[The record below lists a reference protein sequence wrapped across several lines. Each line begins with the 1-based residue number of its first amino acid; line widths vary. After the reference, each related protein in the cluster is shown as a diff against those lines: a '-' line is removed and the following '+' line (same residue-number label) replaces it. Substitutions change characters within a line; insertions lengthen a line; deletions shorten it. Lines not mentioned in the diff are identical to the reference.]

1 MGIDPYNEIGNRLRI
16 RRKFS
21 CRCNIS
27 RRADKASAPASKQE
41 CAYGFAANFHR
52 SIERLVSILKKWQKS
67 LILVLAFA
75 VAILGSAIVT
85 MQLTRREQTPVEAK
99 TAEIGAY
106 LDRFFIDD
114 YDEEKLAD
122 AAASAMVE
130 ATGDRWS
137 YYLTAE
143 EKSSYDEQMRNAY
156 VGIGVTITAQEE
168 LGGMRIE
175 AVTADGP
182 AEEAGLLTGDIIT
195 EVEGEKTLDLGMTGT
210 RTKVR
215 GEAGTFVTLTIL
227 RGEESFP
234 VSVERRS
241 IQTPVA
247 TYEMLDGQIGY
258 IKIANFD
265 TRCAEET
272 NAAMDELI
280 AQDAKALI
288 FDVRNNGGGYKNE
301 LVKVLDKILPEG
313 ILFQSEDYQGSKQI
327 DRSDADCIDL
337 PMAVLVNQDSY
348 SAAEFF
354 AAAIQEYDWGTV
366 VGTKTVGKGNFQT
379 AFTLSD
385 GSMLN
390 LSIGKYYTPQGRS
403 LTDTGVIPDIE
414 ITLSDE
420 DDAKLYYGQ
429 LEKADD
435 AQLQAAIREIT
446 QKLS

>member
-1 MGIDPYNEIGNRLRI
+1 M
-16 RRKFS
+16 
-21 CRCNIS
+21 
-27 RRADKASAPASKQE
+27 
-41 CAYGFAANFHR
+41 
-52 SIERLVSILKKWQKS
+52 SILKKWQKS

-85 MQLTRREQTPVEAK
+85 MQLTRREQTPAEAK
-99 TAEIGAY
+99 TAEISAY

-143 EKSSYDEQMRNAY
+143 EKSSYDEQMQNAY

-210 RTKVR
+210 RAKVR
-215 GEAGTFVTLTIL
+215 GEEGTFVTLTIL

-403 LTDTGVIPDIE
+403 LTDTGITPDVE
-414 ITLSDE
+414 IALSDE
-420 DDAKLYYGQ
+420 DGAKLYYGQ

>member
-1 MGIDPYNEIGNRLRI
+1 M
-16 RRKFS
+16 
-21 CRCNIS
+21 
-27 RRADKASAPASKQE
+27 
-41 CAYGFAANFHR
+41 
-52 SIERLVSILKKWQKS
+52 KKWQKS

-85 MQLTRREQTPVEAK
+85 MQLTYREQTPAEAK

-143 EKSSYDEQMRNAY
+143 EKSSYDEQMQNAY
-156 VGIGVTITAQEE
+156 VGIGVTITAQKE

-215 GEAGTFVTLTIL
+215 GEEGTFVTLTIL

-390 LSIGKYYTPQGRS
+390 LSIGKYYTPHGRS
-403 LTDTGVIPDIE
+403 LTDTGITPDVE
-414 ITLSDE
+414 IALSDE
-420 DDAKLYYGQ
+420 DGAKLYYGQ

>member
-1 MGIDPYNEIGNRLRI
+1 M
-16 RRKFS
+16 
-21 CRCNIS
+21 
-27 RRADKASAPASKQE
+27 
-41 CAYGFAANFHR
+41 
-52 SIERLVSILKKWQKS
+52 LKKWQKIF
-67 LILVLAFA
+67 ILALAFA
-75 VAILGSAIVT
+75 VAILGASIVT
-85 MQLTRREQTPVEAK
+85 MRLTQRGQTPVEAK

-106 LDRFFIDD
+106 LDTFFIDD
-114 YDEEKLAD
+114 YDEDKLAD
-122 AAASAMVE
+122 AAAAAMVA

-143 EKSSYDEQMRNAY
+143 EKSSYDEQMKNAY
-156 VGIGVTITAQEE
+156 VGIGVTITAQEA

-175 AVTADGP
+175 AVTAGSP
-182 AEEAGLLTGDIIT
+182 AEEAGILVGDLIT

-210 RTKVR
+210 RAKVR
-215 GEAGTFVTLTIL
+215 GEEGTFVTLTVL
-227 RGEESFP
+227 RGEEIFP
-234 VSVERRS
+234 VTVERRS

-247 TYEMLDGQIGY
+247 AYEMLDRQIGY
-258 IKIANFD
+258 IRIANFD
-265 TRCAEET
+265 SRCAEET

-280 AQDAKALI
+280 AQGAQALI
-288 FDVRNNGGGYKNE
+288 FDVRYNGGGYKDE

-313 ILFQSEDYQGSKQI
+313 ILFQSEDYQGTKQT
-327 DRSDADCIDL
+327 DRSDEGCIEL

-354 AAAIQEYDWGTV
+354 AAAIQEYGWGTV
-366 VGTKTVGKGNFQT
+366 VGAKTVGKGNFQT

-403 LTDTGVIPDIE
+403 LTDTGVTPDVIVE
-414 ITLSDE
+414 LSDE
-420 DDAKLYYGQ
+420 DDAKLSYGQ
-429 LEKADD
+429 LEKTDD

>member
-1 MGIDPYNEIGNRLRI
+1 M
-16 RRKFS
+16 
-21 CRCNIS
+21 
-27 RRADKASAPASKQE
+27 
-41 CAYGFAANFHR
+41 
-52 SIERLVSILKKWQKS
+52 SILKKWQKS

-85 MQLTRREQTPVEAK
+85 MQLTYREQTPAEAK

-143 EKSSYDEQMRNAY
+143 EKSSYDEQMQNAY

-182 AEEAGLLTGDIIT
+182 AEEAGLLAGDIIT

-215 GEAGTFVTLTIL
+215 GEEGTFVTLTIL

-403 LTDTGVIPDIE
+403 LTDTGITPDVE
-414 ITLSDE
+414 IALSDK
-420 DDAKLYYGQ
+420 DGAKLYYGQ

>member
-1 MGIDPYNEIGNRLRI
+1 M
-16 RRKFS
+16 
-21 CRCNIS
+21 
-27 RRADKASAPASKQE
+27 
-41 CAYGFAANFHR
+41 
-52 SIERLVSILKKWQKS
+52 SILKKWQKS

-85 MQLTRREQTPVEAK
+85 MQLTYREQTPAEAK

-143 EKSSYDEQMRNAY
+143 EKSSYDEQMQNAY
-156 VGIGVTITAQEE
+156 VGIGVTITAQKE

-215 GEAGTFVTLTIL
+215 GEEGTFVTLTIL

-272 NAAMDELI
+272 NVAMDELI
-280 AQDAKALI
+280 AQGAKALI

-403 LTDTGVIPDIE
+403 LTDTGITPDVE
-414 ITLSDE
+414 IALSDE
-420 DDAKLYYGQ
+420 NGAKLYYGQ

>member
-1 MGIDPYNEIGNRLRI
+1 M
-16 RRKFS
+16 
-21 CRCNIS
+21 
-27 RRADKASAPASKQE
+27 
-41 CAYGFAANFHR
+41 
-52 SIERLVSILKKWQKS
+52 SILKKWQKS

-85 MQLTRREQTPVEAK
+85 MQLTRREQTPAEAK

-143 EKSSYDEQMRNAY
+143 EKSSYDEQMQNAY

-175 AVTADGP
+175 AVTAGGP

-403 LTDTGVIPDIE
+403 LTDTGITPDVE
-414 ITLSDE
+414 IALSDE
-420 DDAKLYYGQ
+420 NGAKLYYGQ

>member
-1 MGIDPYNEIGNRLRI
+1 M
-16 RRKFS
+16 
-21 CRCNIS
+21 
-27 RRADKASAPASKQE
+27 
-41 CAYGFAANFHR
+41 
-52 SIERLVSILKKWQKS
+52 
-67 LILVLAFA
+67 
-75 VAILGSAIVT
+75 VA
-85 MQLTRREQTPVEAK
+85 
-99 TAEIGAY
+99 
-106 LDRFFIDD
+106 
-114 YDEEKLAD
+114 
-122 AAASAMVE
+122 

-143 EKSSYDEQMRNAY
+143 EKSSYDEQMKNAY
-156 VGIGVTITAQEE
+156 VGIGVTITAQEA

-175 AVTADGP
+175 AVTAGSP
-182 AEEAGLLTGDIIT
+182 AEEAGIFVGDLIT

-210 RTKVR
+210 RAKVR
-215 GEAGTFVTLTIL
+215 GEEGTFVTLTVL

-234 VSVERRS
+234 VTVERRS

-247 TYEMLDGQIGY
+247 AYEMLDGQIGY
-258 IKIANFD
+258 IRIANFD
-265 TRCAEET
+265 SRCAEET

-280 AQDAKALI
+280 AQGAQALI
-288 FDVRNNGGGYKNE
+288 FDVRYNGGGYKDE

-313 ILFQSEDYQGSKQI
+313 ILFQSEDYQGTKQT
-327 DRSDADCIDL
+327 DRSDEGCIEL

-354 AAAIQEYDWGTV
+354 AAAIQEYGWGTV

-403 LTDTGVIPDIE
+403 LTDTGVTPDVIVE
-414 ITLSDE
+414 LSDE
-420 DDAKLYYGQ
+420 DDAKLSYGQ
-429 LEKADD
+429 LEKTDD

>member
-1 MGIDPYNEIGNRLRI
+1 M
-16 RRKFS
+16 
-21 CRCNIS
+21 
-27 RRADKASAPASKQE
+27 
-41 CAYGFAANFHR
+41 
-52 SIERLVSILKKWQKS
+52 SILKKWQKS

-99 TAEIGAY
+99 TAEISAY

-143 EKSSYDEQMRNAY
+143 EKSSYDEQMQNAY

-403 LTDTGVIPDIE
+403 LTDTGITPDVE
-414 ITLSDE
+414 IALSDE
-420 DDAKLYYGQ
+420 DGAKLYYGQ

>member
-1 MGIDPYNEIGNRLRI
+1 M
-16 RRKFS
+16 
-21 CRCNIS
+21 
-27 RRADKASAPASKQE
+27 
-41 CAYGFAANFHR
+41 
-52 SIERLVSILKKWQKS
+52 SILKKWQKS

-99 TAEIGAY
+99 TAEISAY

-143 EKSSYDEQMRNAY
+143 EKSSYDEQMQNAY
-156 VGIGVTITAQEE
+156 VGIGVTITAQKE

-215 GEAGTFVTLTIL
+215 GEEGTFVTLTIL

-327 DRSDADCIDL
+327 DRSEADCIDL

-403 LTDTGVIPDIE
+403 LTDTGITPDVE
-414 ITLSDE
+414 IALSDE
-420 DDAKLYYGQ
+420 DGAKLYYGQ

>member
-1 MGIDPYNEIGNRLRI
+1 
-16 RRKFS
+16 
-21 CRCNIS
+21 
-27 RRADKASAPASKQE
+27 
-41 CAYGFAANFHR
+41 
-52 SIERLVSILKKWQKS
+52 
-67 LILVLAFA
+67 
-75 VAILGSAIVT
+75 
-85 MQLTRREQTPVEAK
+85 
-99 TAEIGAY
+99 
-106 LDRFFIDD
+106 
-114 YDEEKLAD
+114 
-122 AAASAMVE
+122 MVE

-175 AVTADGP
+175 AVTAGGP

-215 GEAGTFVTLTIL
+215 GEEGTFVTLTIL

-403 LTDTGVIPDIE
+403 LTDTGVTPDVE
-414 ITLSDE
+414 IALSDE

>member
-1 MGIDPYNEIGNRLRI
+1 M
-16 RRKFS
+16 
-21 CRCNIS
+21 
-27 RRADKASAPASKQE
+27 
-41 CAYGFAANFHR
+41 
-52 SIERLVSILKKWQKS
+52 SILKKWQKS

-85 MQLTRREQTPVEAK
+85 MQLTRREQTPAEAK

-143 EKSSYDEQMRNAY
+143 EKSSYDEQMQNAY

-175 AVTADGP
+175 AVTAGGP
-182 AEEAGLLTGDIIT
+182 AEKAGLLTGDIIT

-265 TRCAEET
+265 TRCAEEI

-403 LTDTGVIPDIE
+403 LTDTGVTPDVE
-414 ITLSDE
+414 IALSDE
-420 DDAKLYYGQ
+420 DGAKLYYGQ

>member
-1 MGIDPYNEIGNRLRI
+1 M
-16 RRKFS
+16 
-21 CRCNIS
+21 
-27 RRADKASAPASKQE
+27 
-41 CAYGFAANFHR
+41 
-52 SIERLVSILKKWQKS
+52 SILKKWQKS

-85 MQLTRREQTPVEAK
+85 MQLTYREQTPAEAK

-143 EKSSYDEQMRNAY
+143 EKSSYDEQMQNAY

-175 AVTADGP
+175 AVTAGGP

-215 GEAGTFVTLTIL
+215 GEEGTFVTLTIL

-403 LTDTGVIPDIE
+403 LTDTGITPDVE
-414 ITLSDE
+414 IALSDE
-420 DDAKLYYGQ
+420 DGAKLYYGR

>member
-1 MGIDPYNEIGNRLRI
+1 M
-16 RRKFS
+16 
-21 CRCNIS
+21 
-27 RRADKASAPASKQE
+27 
-41 CAYGFAANFHR
+41 
-52 SIERLVSILKKWQKS
+52 SILKKWQKS

-85 MQLTRREQTPVEAK
+85 MQLTYREQTPAEAK

-327 DRSDADCIDL
+327 DRSEADCIDL

-403 LTDTGVIPDIE
+403 LTDTGITPDVE
-414 ITLSDE
+414 IALSDE
-420 DDAKLYYGQ
+420 DGAKLYYGQ

>member
-1 MGIDPYNEIGNRLRI
+1 M
-16 RRKFS
+16 
-21 CRCNIS
+21 
-27 RRADKASAPASKQE
+27 
-41 CAYGFAANFHR
+41 
-52 SIERLVSILKKWQKS
+52 SILKKWQKS

-85 MQLTRREQTPVEAK
+85 MQLTYREQTPAEAK

-143 EKSSYDEQMRNAY
+143 EKSSYDEQMQNAY

-175 AVTADGP
+175 AVTAGGP

-215 GEAGTFVTLTIL
+215 GEEGTFVTLTIL

-265 TRCAEET
+265 PRCAEET

-385 GSMLN
+385 GYMLN

-403 LTDTGVIPDIE
+403 LTDTGITPDVE
-414 ITLSDE
+414 IALSDE
-420 DDAKLYYGQ
+420 DGAKLYYGQ

>member
-1 MGIDPYNEIGNRLRI
+1 M
-16 RRKFS
+16 
-21 CRCNIS
+21 
-27 RRADKASAPASKQE
+27 
-41 CAYGFAANFHR
+41 
-52 SIERLVSILKKWQKS
+52 SILKKWQKS

-156 VGIGVTITAQEE
+156 VGIGVTITAQKE

-182 AEEAGLLTGDIIT
+182 AEEAGLLAGDIIT

-215 GEAGTFVTLTIL
+215 GEEGTFVTLTIL

-403 LTDTGVIPDIE
+403 LTDTGITPDVE
-414 ITLSDE
+414 IALSDK
-420 DDAKLYYGQ
+420 DGAKLYYGQ

>member
-1 MGIDPYNEIGNRLRI
+1 M
-16 RRKFS
+16 
-21 CRCNIS
+21 
-27 RRADKASAPASKQE
+27 
-41 CAYGFAANFHR
+41 
-52 SIERLVSILKKWQKS
+52 SILKKWQKS

-85 MQLTRREQTPVEAK
+85 MQLTYREQTPAEAK

-143 EKSSYDEQMRNAY
+143 EKSSYDEQMQNAY

-175 AVTADGP
+175 AVTAGGP

-215 GEAGTFVTLTIL
+215 GEEGTFVTLTIL

-327 DRSDADCIDL
+327 ARSDADCIDL

-403 LTDTGVIPDIE
+403 LTDTGITPDVE
-414 ITLSDE
+414 IALSDE
-420 DDAKLYYGQ
+420 DGAKLYYGQ

>member
-1 MGIDPYNEIGNRLRI
+1 M
-16 RRKFS
+16 
-21 CRCNIS
+21 
-27 RRADKASAPASKQE
+27 
-41 CAYGFAANFHR
+41 
-52 SIERLVSILKKWQKS
+52 KKWQKVI
-67 LILVLAFA
+67 LLVLAFA

-106 LDRFFIDD
+106 LDTFFIDD
-114 YDEEKLAD
+114 YDEDKLAD
-122 AAASAMVE
+122 AAAAAMVE

-156 VGIGVTITAQEE
+156 VGIGVTITAQEA

-175 AVTADGP
+175 AVTAGGP
-182 AEEAGLLTGDIIT
+182 AEEAGILVGDIIT

-215 GEAGTFVTLTIL
+215 GEEGTFVTLTIL

-234 VSVERRS
+234 LSVERRS

-247 TYEMLDGQIGY
+247 TYEMLNGQIGY
-258 IKIANFD
+258 LKIANFD
-265 TRCAEET
+265 SRCAEET

-280 AQDAKALI
+280 AQGAQALI
-288 FDVRNNGGGYKNE
+288 FDVRYNGGGYKDE

-313 ILFQSEDYQGSKQI
+313 ILFQSEDYKGTKQT
-327 DRSDADCIDL
+327 DRSDAACIKL
-337 PMAVLVNQDSY
+337 PMAVLV
-348 SAAEFF
+348 
-354 AAAIQEYDWGTV
+354 AAAIQEYNWGTV

-403 LTDTGVIPDIE
+403 LTDTGIIPDIE

>member
-1 MGIDPYNEIGNRLRI
+1 M
-16 RRKFS
+16 
-21 CRCNIS
+21 
-27 RRADKASAPASKQE
+27 
-41 CAYGFAANFHR
+41 
-52 SIERLVSILKKWQKS
+52 SILKKWQKS

-85 MQLTRREQTPVEAK
+85 MQLTYREQTPAEAK

-210 RTKVR
+210 RAKVR
-215 GEAGTFVTLTIL
+215 GEEGTFVTLTIL

-327 DRSDADCIDL
+327 DRSDADYIDL

-403 LTDTGVIPDIE
+403 LTDTGVTPDVE
-414 ITLSDE
+414 IALSDE
-420 DDAKLYYGQ
+420 DGAKLYYGQ

>member
-1 MGIDPYNEIGNRLRI
+1 M
-16 RRKFS
+16 
-21 CRCNIS
+21 
-27 RRADKASAPASKQE
+27 
-41 CAYGFAANFHR
+41 
-52 SIERLVSILKKWQKS
+52 KKWQKIV
-67 LILVLAFA
+67 LLALAFA
-75 VAILGSAIVT
+75 VAILGSSIVT
-85 MQLTRREQTPVEAK
+85 IQLTQREQTPVEAK

-114 YDEEKLAD
+114 YDEDALAD
-122 AAASAMVE
+122 AAASAMVA

-143 EKSSYDEQMRNAY
+143 EKSSYDEQMQNAY
-156 VGIGVTITAQEE
+156 VGIGVTITVQEE

-175 AVTADGP
+175 AVTAGGP
-182 AEEAGLLTGDIIT
+182 AEEAGILVGDIIT
-195 EVEGEKTLDLGMTGT
+195 EVEGEKTLELGMAGT
-210 RTKVR
+210 RAKVR
-215 GEAGTFVTLTIL
+215 GEEGTSVTLTVL
-227 RGEESFP
+227 RGEARFP
-234 VSVERRS
+234 VTVERRS

-265 TRCAEET
+265 SRCAEET

-280 AQDAKALI
+280 AQGAKALI
-288 FDVRNNGGGYKNE
+288 FDVRYNGGGYKDE

-313 ILFQSEDYQGSKQI
+313 ILFQSEDYKGTKQT
-327 DRSDADCIDL
+327 DRSDESSIKL

-354 AAAIQEYDWGTV
+354 AAAIQEYDWGTI

-403 LTDTGVIPDIE
+403 LTDTGITPDIE
-414 ITLSDE
+414 LALSDE
-420 DDAKLYYGQ
+420 NEAKLSYGR

>member
-1 MGIDPYNEIGNRLRI
+1 M
-16 RRKFS
+16 
-21 CRCNIS
+21 
-27 RRADKASAPASKQE
+27 
-41 CAYGFAANFHR
+41 
-52 SIERLVSILKKWQKS
+52 SILKKWQKII
-67 LILVLAFA
+67 ILALAFA

-85 MQLTRREQTPVEAK
+85 MQLTYREQTPAEAK
-99 TAEIGAY
+99 TAEISAY

-143 EKSSYDEQMRNAY
+143 EKSSYDEQMQNAY

-175 AVTADGP
+175 AVTAGGP
-182 AEEAGLLTGDIIT
+182 AEEAGLLPGDIII

-215 GEAGTFVTLTIL
+215 GEEGTFVTLTIL

-247 TYEMLDGQIGY
+247 TYEMLNGQIGY
-258 IKIANFD
+258 LKIANFD
-265 TRCAEET
+265 SRCAEET

-280 AQDAKALI
+280 AQGAQALI
-288 FDVRNNGGGYKNE
+288 FDVRYNGGGYKDE

-337 PMAVLVNQDSY
+337 PVAVLVNQDSY

-420 DDAKLYYGQ
+420 DGAKLYYGQ

>member
-1 MGIDPYNEIGNRLRI
+1 M
-16 RRKFS
+16 
-21 CRCNIS
+21 
-27 RRADKASAPASKQE
+27 
-41 CAYGFAANFHR
+41 
-52 SIERLVSILKKWQKS
+52 KKWQKS

-85 MQLTRREQTPVEAK
+85 MQLTYREQTPAEAK

-143 EKSSYDEQMRNAY
+143 EKSSYDEQMQNAY
-156 VGIGVTITAQEE
+156 VGIGVTITAQKE

-215 GEAGTFVTLTIL
+215 GEEGTFVTLTIL

-403 LTDTGVIPDIE
+403 LTDTGITPDIE
-414 ITLSDE
+414 IALSDE
-420 DDAKLYYGQ
+420 DGAKLYYGQ

>member
-1 MGIDPYNEIGNRLRI
+1 M
-16 RRKFS
+16 
-21 CRCNIS
+21 
-27 RRADKASAPASKQE
+27 
-41 CAYGFAANFHR
+41 
-52 SIERLVSILKKWQKS
+52 SILKKWQKS

-85 MQLTRREQTPVEAK
+85 MQLTYREQTPAEAK

-143 EKSSYDEQMRNAY
+143 EKSSYDEQMQNAY

-175 AVTADGP
+175 AVTAGGP
-182 AEEAGLLTGDIIT
+182 AEKAGLLTGDIIT

-215 GEAGTFVTLTIL
+215 GEEGTFVTLTIL

-403 LTDTGVIPDIE
+403 LTDTGITPDVE
-414 ITLSDE
+414 IALSDK
-420 DDAKLYYGQ
+420 DGAKLYYGQ

>member
-1 MGIDPYNEIGNRLRI
+1 M
-16 RRKFS
+16 
-21 CRCNIS
+21 
-27 RRADKASAPASKQE
+27 
-41 CAYGFAANFHR
+41 
-52 SIERLVSILKKWQKS
+52 KKWQKS

-354 AAAIQEYDWGTV
+354 AAAIQEYNWGTV
-366 VGTKTVGKGNFQT
+366 VGMKTVGKGNFQT

-403 LTDTGVIPDIE
+403 LTDTGITPDVE
-414 ITLSDE
+414 IALSDE
-420 DDAKLYYGQ
+420 DGAKLYYGQ

>member
-1 MGIDPYNEIGNRLRI
+1 M
-16 RRKFS
+16 
-21 CRCNIS
+21 
-27 RRADKASAPASKQE
+27 
-41 CAYGFAANFHR
+41 
-52 SIERLVSILKKWQKS
+52 SILKKWQKS

-85 MQLTRREQTPVEAK
+85 MQLTYREQTPAEAK

-143 EKSSYDEQMRNAY
+143 EKSSYDEQMQNAY
-156 VGIGVTITAQEE
+156 VGIGVTITAQKE

-215 GEAGTFVTLTIL
+215 GEEGTFVTLTIL

-280 AQDAKALI
+280 AQGAKALI
-288 FDVRNNGGGYKNE
+288 FDVRYNGGGYKDE

-327 DRSDADCIDL
+327 DRSEADCIDL

-403 LTDTGVIPDIE
+403 LTDTGITPDVE
-414 ITLSDE
+414 IALSDK
-420 DDAKLYYGQ
+420 DGAKLYYGQ

>member
-1 MGIDPYNEIGNRLRI
+1 M
-16 RRKFS
+16 
-21 CRCNIS
+21 
-27 RRADKASAPASKQE
+27 
-41 CAYGFAANFHR
+41 
-52 SIERLVSILKKWQKS
+52 SILKKWQKS

-99 TAEIGAY
+99 TAEISAY

-143 EKSSYDEQMRNAY
+143 EKSSYDEQMQNAY

-215 GEAGTFVTLTIL
+215 GEEGTFVTLTIL

-403 LTDTGVIPDIE
+403 LTDTGITPDVE
-414 ITLSDE
+414 IALSDK
-420 DDAKLYYGQ
+420 DGAKLYYGQ

>member
-1 MGIDPYNEIGNRLRI
+1 M
-16 RRKFS
+16 
-21 CRCNIS
+21 
-27 RRADKASAPASKQE
+27 
-41 CAYGFAANFHR
+41 
-52 SIERLVSILKKWQKS
+52 SILKKWQKS

-175 AVTADGP
+175 AVTAGGP

-215 GEAGTFVTLTIL
+215 GEEGSFVTLTIL

-403 LTDTGVIPDIE
+403 LTDTGITPDVE
-414 ITLSDE
+414 IALSDK
-420 DDAKLYYGQ
+420 DGAKLYYGQ

>member
-1 MGIDPYNEIGNRLRI
+1 MLTDSPQI
-16 RRKFS
+16 
-21 CRCNIS
+21 
-27 RRADKASAPASKQE
+27 
-41 CAYGFAANFHR
+41 

-85 MQLTRREQTPVEAK
+85 MQLTRREQTPAEAK

-114 YDEEKLAD
+114 YDEDTIAD

-143 EKSSYDEQMRNAY
+143 EKSSYDEQMQNAY

-175 AVTADGP
+175 AVTAGGP

-215 GEAGTFVTLTIL
+215 GEEGTFVTLTIL

-247 TYEMLDGQIGY
+247 TYEMLDGRSAISRSP
-258 IKIANFD
+258 IS
-265 TRCAEET
+265 TP
-272 NAAMDELI
+272 AA
-280 AQDAKALI
+280 
-288 FDVRNNGGGYKNE
+288 R
-301 LVKVLDKILPEG
+301 
-313 ILFQSEDYQGSKQI
+313 
-327 DRSDADCIDL
+327 RR
-337 PMAVLVNQDSY
+337 
-348 SAAEFF
+348 
-354 AAAIQEYDWGTV
+354 
-366 VGTKTVGKGNFQT
+366 QT
-379 AFTLSD
+379 PPWTS
-385 GSMLN
+385 
-390 LSIGKYYTPQGRS
+390 
-403 LTDTGVIPDIE
+403 
-414 ITLSDE
+414 
-420 DDAKLYYGQ
+420 
-429 LEKADD
+429 
-435 AQLQAAIREIT
+435 
-446 QKLS
+446 

>member
-1 MGIDPYNEIGNRLRI
+1 M
-16 RRKFS
+16 
-21 CRCNIS
+21 
-27 RRADKASAPASKQE
+27 
-41 CAYGFAANFHR
+41 
-52 SIERLVSILKKWQKS
+52 SILKKWQKS

-99 TAEIGAY
+99 TAEISAY

-143 EKSSYDEQMRNAY
+143 EKGSYDEQMQNAY

-175 AVTADGP
+175 AVTAGGP
-182 AEEAGLLTGDIIT
+182 AEQAGLLTGDIIT

-215 GEAGTFVTLTIL
+215 GEEGTFVTLTIL

-280 AQDAKALI
+280 AQGAKALI

-403 LTDTGVIPDIE
+403 LTDTGITPDVE
-414 ITLSDE
+414 IALSDE
-420 DDAKLYYGQ
+420 DGAKLYYGQ

>member
-1 MGIDPYNEIGNRLRI
+1 
-16 RRKFS
+16 
-21 CRCNIS
+21 
-27 RRADKASAPASKQE
+27 
-41 CAYGFAANFHR
+41 
-52 SIERLVSILKKWQKS
+52 
-67 LILVLAFA
+67 
-75 VAILGSAIVT
+75 
-85 MQLTRREQTPVEAK
+85 
-99 TAEIGAY
+99 
-106 LDRFFIDD
+106 
-114 YDEEKLAD
+114 
-122 AAASAMVE
+122 
-130 ATGDRWS
+130 
-137 YYLTAE
+137 
-143 EKSSYDEQMRNAY
+143 
-156 VGIGVTITAQEE
+156 
-168 LGGMRIE
+168 
-175 AVTADGP
+175 
-182 AEEAGLLTGDIIT
+182 
-195 EVEGEKTLDLGMTGT
+195 
-210 RTKVR
+210 
-215 GEAGTFVTLTIL
+215 
-227 RGEESFP
+227 
-234 VSVERRS
+234 
-241 IQTPVA
+241 
-247 TYEMLDGQIGY
+247 MLDGQIGY

-301 LVKVLDKILPEG
+301 LVKVLDKILPEAFCSRART
-313 ILFQSEDYQGSKQI
+313 IRARSKSTARTRTASTCPWPCSSI
-327 DRSDADCIDL
+327 RIAIPRL
-337 PMAVLVNQDSY
+337 
-348 SAAEFF
+348 EFF

-446 QKLS
+446 QKLSLTSLSLPDIMSAESL

>member
-1 MGIDPYNEIGNRLRI
+1 MP
-16 RRKFS
+16 
-21 CRCNIS
+21 
-27 RRADKASAPASKQE
+27 
-41 CAYGFAANFHR
+41 
-52 SIERLVSILKKWQKS
+52 ILKKWQKS

-85 MQLTRREQTPVEAK
+85 MQLTYREQTPAEAK

-143 EKSSYDEQMRNAY
+143 EKSSYDEQMQNAY

-175 AVTADGP
+175 AVTAGGP
-182 AEEAGLLTGDIIT
+182 AEEAGILVGDIIT

-210 RTKVR
+210 RAKVR
-215 GEAGTFVTLTIL
+215 GEEGTFVTLTIL
-227 RGEESFP
+227 RGKESFP

-420 DDAKLYYGQ
+420 DGAKLYYGQ